1 MKDIIRE
8 EKKRNEAYE
17 IKIDELNNEIAILNE
32 EQSNST
38 KEQDGEQAR
47 IQDLEEEIFRKNKK
61 IFSLKN

>member
-47 IQDLEEEIFRKNKK
+47 IQDLEE
-61 IFSLKN
+61 